1 MIPLTQVL
9 FDLARHHA
17 PATIFLDEVDAL
29 MGARGV
35 EGEHEASRRMKTEL
49 LIQMDGLTRSSSSS
63 SSSSGGGGGGSSAG
77 QPAEPQVFVL
87 AASNLPWDL
96 DMALL
101 RRLQKRILVPLPDA
115 AARRGMLEGLL
126 VGRLEAGVT
135 VEGLVGAT
143 QGYSGEVVSTCCN
156 VFQYLPPSMLQC
168 SVVGV
173 FAVA

>member
-1 MIPLTQVL
+1 MQVL

-63 SSSSGGGGGGSSAG
+63 AE
-77 QPAEPQVFVL
+77 QQAEPQVFVL

-96 DMALL
+96 DQALL
-101 RRLQKRILVPLPDA
+101 RRLQKRILVPLPDIE
-115 AARRGMLEGLL
+115 ARRSMLEGLL
-126 VGRLEAGVT
+126 AGRLDAG
-135 VEGLVGAT
+135 EGLLAGQIDGLVQAT
-143 QGYSGEVVSTCCN
+143 EGYSG
-156 VFQYLPPSMLQC
+156 
-168 SVVGV
+168 G
-173 FAVA
+173 

>member
-1 MIPLTQVL
+1 VTFAAYAAGKQVL

-49 LIQMDGLTRSSSSS
+49 LIQMDGLTRSSTASNSSN
-63 SSSSGGGGGGSSAG
+63 SSSGE
-77 QPAEPQVFVL
+77 QPGEPQVFVL

-96 DMALL
+96 DQALL

-115 AARRGMLEGLL
+115 DARRSMLQGLL
-126 VGRLEAGVT
+126 SGRLAGGV
-135 VEGLVGAT
+135 GLGALVGAT
-143 QGYSGEVVSTCCN
+143 EGYSGGPDE
-156 VFQYLPPSMLQC
+156 
-168 SVVGV
+168 
-173 FAVA
+173 

>member
-1 MIPLTQVL
+1 MKTIPPAQVL

-49 LIQMDGLTRSSSSS
+49 LIQMDGLTCS
-63 SSSSGGGGGGSSAG
+63 SSSSGSGSSSAG

-115 AARRGMLEGLL
+115 AARRSMLEGLL

-143 QGYSGEVVSTCCN
+143 QGYSGEGEKCTRC
-156 VFQYLPPSMLQC
+156 QRPA
-168 SVVGV
+168 G
-173 FAVA
+173 